1 MNQFIKL
8 SSHIINTRHIT
19 MILLEPSK
27 FYIHMNIQSI
37 SDITLFG
44 SGDIKT
50 DHTIIEIC
58 EKTHLDDFNTIQTL
72 IKSNRINS

>member
-8 SSHIINTRHIT
+8 STHIINTKYIT

-37 SDITLFG
+37 SGITLFG

-58 EKTHLDDFNTIQTL
+58 EKKNPVDFHTIQTL
-72 IKSNRINS
+72 IKSNKLNS

>member
-1 MNQFIKL
+1 MTQFIKL
-8 SSHIINTRHIT
+8 STHIINTRYIS
-19 MILLEPSK
+19 MILQEPSK

-58 EKTHLDDFNTIQTL
+58 EKKHLVDFNTIKTL
-72 IKSNRINS
+72 IRSNIINS